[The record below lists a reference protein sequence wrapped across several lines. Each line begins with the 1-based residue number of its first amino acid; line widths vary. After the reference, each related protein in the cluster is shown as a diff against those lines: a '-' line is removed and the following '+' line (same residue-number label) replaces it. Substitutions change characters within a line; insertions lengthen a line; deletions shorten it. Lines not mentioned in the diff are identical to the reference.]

1 MAKIGICFV
10 NPAPQIHPGYVTGL
24 AKKCEEIGVNSLWA
38 IDRIVY
44 DNLEPLTFLGAAAAV
59 TQKIRLGTSV
69 LLAGLRHPVLL
80 AKMVSTLDF
89 LSGGRVTL
97 GIGFGSRENDFAATG
112 VPFEHRGGR
121 AEEAVKV
128 IKRLWTEEGVTHK
141 GTFFQIENVTIGP
154 RPAQSPHPPIW
165 MGGGAETVLKRAA
178 RLADGYICGSAAVQD
193 FPSIWEKIS
202 GFAAAA
208 GRDPKRIERATL
220 TFMAID
226 ENRAKAVAACEA
238 YLKRYYGAVRVDV
251 EKTFPIGSPEACA
264 EKITSIFS
272 KGLDTVIIGMV
283 TPELKQV
290 ELLGEKILP
299 MLRQRSILS

>member
-1 MAKIGICFV
+1 MPKIGICFV
-10 NPAPQIHPGYVTGL
+10 NPAPQIQPGYATTV
-24 AKKCEEIGVNSLWA
+24 AKKCEEVGIDSLWV

-59 TQKIRLGTSV
+59 TQKIRIGSSV

-89 LSGGRVTL
+89 LSNGRVTL
-97 GIGFGSRENDFAATG
+97 GIGFGSRENDFTAIG
-112 VPFEHRGGR
+112 VPFEQRGSR
-121 AEEAVKV
+121 AEEAVKLV
-128 IKRLWTEEGVTHK
+128 KRLWTEEGVTHRGK
-141 GTFFQIENVTIGP
+141 FFQIENVTIGP
-154 RPAQSPHPPIW
+154 KPIQSPHPPIW

-178 RLADGYICGSAAVQD
+178 RLADGYICGSAAIQD

-202 GFAAAA
+202 SFAAAA
-208 GRDPKRIERATL
+208 GRDPKKIERATL

-238 YLKRYYGAVRVDV
+238 YVKRYYGTVRVDV
-251 EKTFPIGSPEACA
+251 EKTFPLGSPESCA
-264 EKITSIFS
+264 ERIASFFA

-283 TPELKQV
+283 TPDLKQV

-299 MLRQRSILS
+299 MLKL